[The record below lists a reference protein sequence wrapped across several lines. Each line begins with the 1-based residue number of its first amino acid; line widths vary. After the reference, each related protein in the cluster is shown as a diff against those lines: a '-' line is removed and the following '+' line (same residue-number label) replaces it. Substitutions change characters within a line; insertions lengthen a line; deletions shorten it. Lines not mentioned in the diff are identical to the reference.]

1 MRLSSRCSFSPSPGC
16 PSNLNMRS
24 IKAKICTIFN
34 IYIHMFHIIF
44 IFICNIFIFL
54 CNIFQDTGRR
64 RWRRVGSSPYWSQSL
79 RESCSSSARS
89 LIAVLKN
96 YSRGGIKLC
105 NFGFQPEALN
115 RAFLDIFNELLVLQL
130 LVLKKFFR

>member
-1 MRLSSRCSFSPSPGC
+1 MELHVLCRVVLTAWGYLQGAVCILILPRVPLEFEQ
-16 PSNLNMRS
+16 
-24 IKAKICTIFN
+24 AKICTIF
-34 IYIHMFHIIF
+34 ILICTIF
-44 IFICNIFIFL
+44 IFKCY
-54 CNIFQDTGRR
+54 IFQDTGRR
-64 RWRRVGSSPYWSQSL
+64 RWRRAGWSPYWSQSQ

-115 RAFLDIFNELLVLQL
+115 RAFLDIFDELLVLQL
-130 LVLKKFFR
+130 LVWKKFFR